1 LAEVLGSLAPRAIPL
16 EVAHLR
22 QLQHRSLTTVKI
34 DPNNGTNLDEFNQ
47 NGYGA
52 AHDGR
57 LPSVFNFIFDIPVFQ
72 TLTDQQRVDTF
83 RFTEQF
89 DQGISPA
96 AHWAERY
103 VQASPTA
110 IPGNIK
116 AILIDG
122 ATNGWNDVVAIGRY
136 DRGTGLAPMR
146 WWYDASPGQQVFVS

>member
-1 LAEVLGSLAPRAIPL
+1 APNGMSGSAVDGKAAFRDVVNFNNQTCQGCHMAQTGTDATHLAEVLGSLAPRAIPL
-16 EVAHLR
+16 EVAPLR

-110 IPGNIK
+110 IP
-116 AILIDG
+116 
-122 ATNGWNDVVAIGRY
+122 
-136 DRGTGLAPMR
+136 
-146 WWYDASPGQQVFVS
+146 